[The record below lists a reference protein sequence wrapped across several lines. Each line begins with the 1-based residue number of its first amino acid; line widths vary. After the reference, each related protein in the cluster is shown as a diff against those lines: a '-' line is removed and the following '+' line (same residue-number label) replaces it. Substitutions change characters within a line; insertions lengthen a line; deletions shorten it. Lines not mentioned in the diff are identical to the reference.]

1 MSFSDT
7 ISNAWKISILD
18 EGTTQAVSKD
28 PTGFKNGVLF
38 LIVTGIIMGLG
49 AFFVS
54 AIAGLGAAGFIQ
66 VITYPIMMLIGFFIW
81 GLIIHLFAKLF
92 KGTGSLTQW
101 YAGASHTY
109 LFYWIAIIP
118 FVGQILVGLAGLWNI
133 VLQIHVAKHV
143 HGFSTGKAV
152 VVVLLPIVIIGIL
165 AVALAGVFVATMFSG
180 LGV

>member
-92 KGTGSLTQW
+92 KGTSGMQEHLTP
-101 YAGASHTY
+101 
-109 LFYWIAIIP
+109 IC
-118 FVGQILVGLAGLWNI
+118 
-133 VLQIHVAKHV
+133 
-143 HGFSTGKAV
+143 STGLQLF
-152 VVVLLPIVIIGIL
+152 LL
-165 AVALAGVFVATMFSG
+165 
-180 LGV
+180 